1 MRLLFAASLPMAQ
14 DLTATG
20 ADFLPCSI
28 GGLCPGPV
36 DTRTGR
42 GQVFLLSI
50 PARKLAQGYPC
61 KPDATRLIAPQSQ
74 SSGPRCPCPA

>member
-28 GGLCPGPV
+28 GGLCPDPV

-42 GQVFLLSI
+42 GQVFLLSTRPASLRRAI
-50 PARKLAQGYPC
+50 PASRMPLG
-61 KPDATRLIAPQSQ
+61 
-74 SSGPRCPCPA
+74 